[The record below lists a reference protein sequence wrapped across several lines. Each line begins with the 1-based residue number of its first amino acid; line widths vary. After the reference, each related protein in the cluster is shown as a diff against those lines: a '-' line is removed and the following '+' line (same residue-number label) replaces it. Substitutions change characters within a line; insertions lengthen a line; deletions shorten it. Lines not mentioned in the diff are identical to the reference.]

1 MVRRRLG
8 RTTTGIAVALLGFAP
23 TSAFAQEQLD
33 PPPPQP
39 DTTTIVEPVPE
50 PETPPDETP
59 PAESEPEELKESP
72 KDASGIDL
80 STLETKNVSMLYFD
94 PVQTYLTP

>member
-50 PETPPDETP
+50 PETPPDE
-59 PAESEPEELKESP
+59 PAPEEAPPEELKESFDDSEYIEP
-72 KDASGIDL
+72 
-80 STLETKNVSMLYFD
+80 VSLL
-94 PVQTYLTP
+94 V